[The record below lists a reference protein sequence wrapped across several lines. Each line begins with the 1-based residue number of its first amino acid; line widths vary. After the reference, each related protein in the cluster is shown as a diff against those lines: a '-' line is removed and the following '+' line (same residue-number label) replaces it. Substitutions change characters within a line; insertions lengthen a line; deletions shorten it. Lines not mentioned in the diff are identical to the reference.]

1 LGQELCRL
9 RRASWRERRRFSRV
23 EDLGL
28 SLTFRKQASG
38 SSGHVATE
46 EPAIAKVVVSL
57 DEFDA
62 VALGQAQLVGAAG
75 DKVMDDEQDR
85 AWWDFPGVRG
95 LTRGH

>member
-1 LGQELCRL
+1 L
-9 RRASWRERRRFSRV
+9 R
-23 EDLGL
+23 L

-38 SSGHVATE
+38 SSGHMATE
-46 EPAIAKVVVSL
+46 KPAIAKVIVSL

-85 AWWDFPGVRG
+85 AWGNFSWVRG